1 VRPAIDAADI
11 TAEVTLPSGDRLRI
25 LDGLSLSVPEGA
37 AVAVIGRSGSGKTTL
52 LTVLGLMSR
61 RHRGRLTLGGV
72 DTGNLSDADTASLR
86 NSRIGFVF
94 QGFSLIDHLT
104 VLDNVELPF
113 VYGAPTPAP
122 RRRALG
128 LLDQVGLAGFGNR
141 PVNQLSGGEQQR
153 VAIAR
158 ALVRSPS
165 IILADEP
172 TGALDVQTGGAVMRL
187 LRDATRGAG
196 AALVVVTHD
205 RDVAA
210 IADEQWV
217 LRDGRLHAADAAGG
231 EAGP

>member
-1 VRPAIDAADI
+1 MTVALAIHATDI
-11 TAEVTLPSGDRLRI
+11 TSEVTLPSGERLRI
-25 LDGLSLSVPEGA
+25 LDGLSLSVSEGA
-37 AVAVIGRSGSGKTTL
+37 AVAILGKSGSGKTTL

-72 DTGNLSDADTASLR
+72 DTGSLSDAAAADLR

-94 QGFSLIDHLT
+94 QGFSLVDHLT

-113 VYGAPTPAP
+113 VYGTRASAG
-122 RRRALG
+122 RRRALD

-141 PVNQLSGGEQQR
+141 PVSQLSGGGQQR

-172 TGALDVQTGGAVMRL
+172 TGALDVQTGGVVMEL
-187 LRDATRGAG
+187 LRDTTRGAA

-210 IADEQWV
+210 IADEQWL
-217 LRDGRLHAADAAGG
+217 LRDGRL
-231 EAGP
+231 EAGR